1 MFHNSVQ
8 HNVTRGLLEKKEV
21 YNLPV
26 YISMLFKYICV
37 TLSFII
43 TTTLFIVLKSKEK
56 NYKESLRPSSA
67 MYAFWV
73 VIVVIEGPVGLRP
86 L

>member
-37 TLSFII
+37 TLSFMI

-56 NYKESLRPSSA
+56 NYKESLRPSS
-67 MYAFWV
+67 FWV

>member
-1 MFHNSVQ
+1 M
-8 HNVTRGLLEKKEV
+8 
-21 YNLPV
+21 
-26 YISMLFKYICV
+26 M
-37 TLSFII
+37 

-56 NYKESLRPSSA
+56 NYKESLRSSSA